1 MTDTL
6 ENRTALVTGAGRG
19 IGRAIAIGLAHAGA
33 RVGLL
38 ARTQS
43 DLEDAAA
50 EITDAG
56 GTAVVLA
63 ADVSDPTQTSDALS
77 RLAGELGH
85 VEMLVNNAAVVWP
98 LGPTQDVDAEQ
109 VAAAIAINVI
119 GAMTLTSRVLPAMIA
134 AGWGRIVNVSAAI
147 VEHPGMLVGINTYAT
162 SKGALETHTL
172 NLAAELADT
181 GVTANVYRPGTVDT
195 AMQAYIREQPREQI
209 GPALHDRFTTMLN
222 SGTLITPR
230 ASADGLLAQ
239 LAGRESGQIWD
250 VTEPPAS
257 S

>member
-6 ENRTALVTGAGRG
+6 ENRAALVTGAGRG

-38 ARTQS
+38 ARTQT
-43 DLEDAAA
+43 DLDDAAA

-56 GTAVVLA
+56 GIAVVLA
-63 ADVSDPTQTSDALS
+63 ADVSDPTQTGEALD
-77 RLAGELGH
+77 RLVRELGH
-85 VEMLVNNAAVVWP
+85 VEVLVNNAAVVWP
-98 LGPTQDVDAEQ
+98 LGPTQDLDPEQ

-119 GAMTLTSRVLPAMIA
+119 GAMTLTGRVLPAMIA

-147 VEHPGMLVGINTYAT
+147 AEHPGMLVGINTYAT

-172 NLAAELADT
+172 NLAAELAGT

-195 AMQAYIREQPREQI
+195 AMQAYIRDQPREQI
-209 GPALHDRFTTMLN
+209 GAALHDRFTTMLN

-230 ASADGLLAQ
+230 ASADRLLAR
-239 LAGRESGQIWD
+239 LPGPESGQIWD
-250 VTEPPAS
+250 VTDPRPS